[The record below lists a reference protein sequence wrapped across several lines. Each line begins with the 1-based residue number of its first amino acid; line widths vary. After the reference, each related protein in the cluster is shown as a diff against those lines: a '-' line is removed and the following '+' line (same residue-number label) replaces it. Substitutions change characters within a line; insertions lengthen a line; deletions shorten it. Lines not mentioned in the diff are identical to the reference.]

1 MLQPL
6 INDFLSLIYPSCCP
20 ACQNL
25 LMKHESLICNT
36 CLLTLPRLK
45 NNPVQ
50 EQQLEHT
57 FAGRVTLHH
66 SGALFA
72 FEKSGRVQKLLH
84 TIKYKQHRLLASYL
98 GQMMGV
104 EWYENR
110 GLSGIDYVVPVPLH
124 PKKLRAR
131 GFNQSEYI
139 GKGLAQS
146 LGAELVSNGLMRQ
159 TETKTQTRK
168 FQFERWENVKDVFVI
183 NPLKSELFKGKHILL
198 VDDVIT
204 TGATIEAACIA
215 LQSVPDIRLS
225 IIALAYAL
233 KA

>member
-36 CLLTLPRLK
+36 CVLTLPRLK
-45 NNPVQ
+45 NHPVQ
-50 EQQLEHT
+50 QEQLENT
-57 FAGRVTLHH
+57 FAGRVTLHRA
-66 SGALFA
+66 GALFA

-98 GQMMGV
+98 GQMLGA
-104 EWYENR
+104 EWLENG
-110 GLSGIDYVVPVPLH
+110 GLPGIDYIVPVPLH
-124 PKKLRAR
+124 PRKLRAR

-146 LGAELVSNGLMRQ
+146 LGVELVSNGLMRQ

-168 FQFERWENVKDVFVI
+168 FQFERWENVKDVFVV
-183 NPLKSELFKGKHILL
+183 NPLKSASFNGKHILL

-204 TGATIEAACIA
+204 TGATAEAACLA
-215 LQSVPDIRLS
+215 LKNVPNIQLS
-225 IIALAYAL
+225 FAALAYAL
-233 KA
+233 KT